1 MDSFILIN
9 NGMDSFINQQIMIH
23 LFNCSELSEETKQGI
38 GYVFC
43 SDTLLAKFIYDTL
56 NIQGMNMLLLSSKE
70 KAQPEVFHYESIR
83 QANHLPTLKYE
94 DENVDTFDW
103 IVCHLC
109 KSREF
114 KISHRVSIDKTKM

>member
-1 MDSFILIN
+1 
-9 NGMDSFINQQIMIH
+9 MIH
-23 LFNCSELSEETKQGI
+23 LLNCSELSDETKQGI
-38 GYVFC
+38 GYVFS

-56 NIQGMNMLLLSSKE
+56 NSKDMKLLFLSSE
-70 KAQPEVFHYESIR
+70 EAEEAEVFQYESIR
-83 QANHLPTLKYE
+83 QANHLPTLKFE

-114 KISHRVSIDKTKM
+114 KISHRLFIDNIKM